1 MPIRETECMGS
12 RKIRRFVHNPP
23 FLKKGCDFLKEIKK
37 VDYNSIKDSIEN
49 LPKDNQELCNN
60 ILNELIF
67 MEETLNSLKKEIQDK
82 GVVVDMCQGKYSIQR
97 TNPALNQYNTTMKNF
112 TGCIKQLN
120 DLLPADSGDNDE
132 FDVDEL

>member
-1 MPIRETECMGS
+1 MGS

-49 LPKDNQELCNN
+49 LPKDKQELCNN

>member
-1 MPIRETECMGS
+1 M
-12 RKIRRFVHNPP
+12 
-23 FLKKGCDFLKEIKK
+23 KEIKK

-49 LPKDNQELCNN
+49 LPKDKQELCNN

-120 DLLPADSGDNDE
+120 DLLPVDSGDNDE
-132 FDVDEL
+132 FDEESL

>member
-1 MPIRETECMGS
+1 M
-12 RKIRRFVHNPP
+12 
-23 FLKKGCDFLKEIKK
+23 KEIKK
-37 VDYNSIKDSIEN
+37 VDYKSIKDSIEN
-49 LPKDNQELCNN
+49 LPNDKQELCNN

-120 DLLPADSGDNDE
+120 DLLPTDSGDNDE
-132 FDVDEL
+132 FDEESL

>member
-1 MPIRETECMGS
+1 MGNQKMCKVVS
-12 RKIRRFVHNPP
+12 NPP
-23 FLKKGCDFLKEIKK
+23 ILQKGCDFLKEIKK
-37 VDYNSIKDSIEN
+37 VDYKSIKDSIEN
-49 LPKDNQELCNN
+49 LPKDKQELCNN

-67 MEETLNSLKKEIQDK
+67 MEETLNSLKKEIQEK

-120 DLLPADSGDNDE
+120 DLLPTDSADNDE
-132 FDVDEL
+132 FDEDSL

>member
-1 MPIRETECMGS
+1 MCKYVS
-12 RKIRRFVHNPP
+12 NPP
-23 FLKKGCDFLKEIKK
+23 ILQKGCDFLKEIKK

-49 LPKDNQELCNN
+49 LPKDKQELCNN

-120 DLLPADSGDNDE
+120 DLLPTDSGDNDE
-132 FDVDEL
+132 FDEESL